1 MNHVTHGMI
10 LCIAAIGAQAV
21 CAAPNQASIGGFAGE
36 RMGALLEGRVFSRHA
51 REDVMDETVHAFE
64 THYDDTH
71 KPGSGYWQGE
81 YWGKTMLGHVG
92 AMRFGRR
99 DEVCDYVLK
108 QVDRLVGGYM
118 QPDGYLGTYKDP
130 RFIVRGWNL
139 WGRKYTLWALL
150 EVYEAT
156 GERKALDAAARTMD
170 QIIAM
175 LADMKLS
182 MRETGSFNG
191 LPSCSIMCPL
201 VKLYRHVPKPEYRRF
216 MDSIVKDWEREDN
229 AKPNLIANAL
239 SGRPVHEWYPN
250 PVVWA
255 KSYEMMSCFE
265 GLVAYA
271 ELTGE
276 KRPLEAAARFADL
289 LAEHEANA
297 VGAVGYYDHF
307 THAAANPN
315 STVEMCDVVYW
326 MRLCHALYR
335 ATGETKHLDRAEKAF
350 CNAYLAGIHRSGRW
364 GAFSVRAHGSR
375 HGTAPMEI
383 NMRHHVCCVDN
394 APRGFYDFADNAVV
408 ARGETIE
415 VNHYLPFKADLGGQE
430 VCISG
435 NYPVSEDVRIEV
447 KSPRPVKL
455 SLRMPGWCGRMEVD
469 GHEVVAKGGRVS
481 LEAGAGASFAV
492 RLAMPVR
499 IVHRPEIDPP
509 ALASGHECD
518 GKGNDGALFLFE
530 LPKRFPE
537 MRGMGRQGMAAYVMR
552 GPLILAKSSRLGLI
566 AREIFSPGT
575 VNGDAAWSA
584 EAKPVC
590 AEGFWGAWDLTLRKG
605 GETRTAKVCD
615 FASASSD
622 DDWQGGFSVWF

>member
-1 MNHVTHGMI
+1 MNGALTIIGMA
-10 LCIAAIGAQAV
+10 IAGAA
-21 CAAPNQASIGGFAGE
+21 CAEPCHAKIGGFAGA
-36 RMGALLEGRVFSRHA
+36 RMDALLEGRVFSRHA
-51 REDVMDETVHAFE
+51 REDVMDEAVHAFE
-64 THYDDTH
+64 THYDDTY

-92 AMRFGRR
+92 AMRFGRQAEIR
-99 DEVCDYVLK
+99 DYVLQ
-108 QVDRLVGGYM
+108 QVDRIVGGYM
-118 QPDGYLGTYKDP
+118 QPDGYLGTYSNP
-130 RFIVRGWNL
+130 RFVKGGWNL

-156 GERKALDAAARTMD
+156 GERRALDAAVRMTD

-175 LADMKLS
+175 LADMKLPL
-182 MRETGSFNG
+182 RETGSFNG
-191 LPSCSIMCPL
+191 LASCSILYPL
-201 VKLYRHVPKPEYRRF
+201 VKLSRHMPKPEYRRF

-239 SGRPVHEWYPN
+239 AGKPVHDWYPH

-276 KRPLEAAARFADL
+276 KRPLEAAERFADL

-335 ATGETKHLDRAEKAF
+335 STGGTRHLDRAEKAF

-364 GAFSVRAHGSR
+364 GAFSIRAHGSR

-383 NMRHHVCCVDN
+383 NMRRHVCCVDN

-408 ARGETIE
+408 VRGEVVD
-415 VNHYLPFKADLGGQE
+415 VNHYLPFKADLNGGVE
-430 VCISG
+430 VRISG
-435 NYPVSEDVRIEV
+435 NYPVAEEVRLDV

-455 SLRMPGWCGRMEVD
+455 ALRKPGWCACMEVD
-469 GHEVVAKGGRVS
+469 GQEVAAKDGRVT
-481 LEAGAGASFAV
+481 LEAGARVSFTV
-492 RLAMPVR
+492 RFAMPAR
-499 IVHRPEIDPP
+499 IVRRPEIGSP
-509 ALASGHECD
+509 ALASGYECD

-537 MRGMGRQGMAAYVMR
+537 MRGLGRRSMAAYVMR
-552 GPLILAKSSRLGLI
+552 GPLILAKSSRLGLVE
-566 AREIFSPGT
+566 REIFAPGM
-575 VNGDAAWSA
+575 VNGNSVWSA
-584 EAKPVC
+584 EAKPLDE
-590 AEGFWGAWDLTLRKG
+590 EGFWGAWELTLRKG
-605 GETRTAKVCD
+605 GEAHTVKVCD
-615 FASASSD
+615 FSSASSD
-622 DDWQGGFSVWF
+622 ADWQGGFSVWF

>member
-1 MNHVTHGMI
+1 M
-10 LCIAAIGAQAV
+10 AAVAAACAV
-21 CAAPNQASIGGFAGE
+21 PRQSAIGGFAGK
-36 RMGALLEGRVFSRHA
+36 RADALLEGRVFSRHA
-51 REDVMDETVHAFE
+51 REDVMDEAVHAFE

-99 DEVCDYVLK
+99 DEVSDYVLK
-108 QVDRLVGGYM
+108 QVDRLVSAHM
-118 QPDGYLGTYKDP
+118 APDGYLGTYKDP
-130 RFIVRGWNL
+130 RFVVRGWNL

-150 EVYEAT
+150 EAYEAT
-156 GERKALDAAARTMD
+156 GERKALDAAVRTMD

-175 LADMKLS
+175 LDDMKLS

-191 LPSCSIMCPL
+191 LASCSIMCPL

-216 MDSIVKDWEREDN
+216 MDSIVKEWEREDG

-239 SGRPVHEWYPN
+239 SGRPVHEWYPS

-271 ELTGE
+271 GLVGLAGE
-276 KRPLEAAARFADL
+276 RALSAAVRFADL

-315 STVEMCDVVYW
+315 ATVEMCDVVYW

-335 ATGETKHLDRAEKAF
+335 ATGETRHLDRAEKAF
-350 CNAYLAGIHRSGRW
+350 CNAYLAGIHRSGTW

-408 ARGETIE
+408 RCGGVVE
-415 VNHYLPFKADLGGQE
+415 VNHYLPFRTDLGDGVE
-430 VCISG
+430 VRIEG
-435 NYPVSEDVRIEV
+435 NYPVSEDARINV
-447 KSPRPVKL
+447 KSPVPVKL
-455 SLRMPGWCGRMEVD
+455 SLRVPGWCGRMEVD
-469 GHEVVAKGGRVS
+469 GREVVAQNGRVS
-481 LEAGAGASFAV
+481 LEAGAGASLAV
-492 RLAMPVR
+492 RFAMPAR
-499 IVHRPEIDPP
+499 IVHRPDVGPP

-537 MRGMGRQGMAAYVMR
+537 MRGLGRSGMAAYVMR
-552 GPLILAKSSRLGLI
+552 GPLILAKSSRLGLVE
-566 AREIFSPGT
+566 REIFAPGT
-575 VNGDAAWSA
+575 VNGDSAWSA
-584 EAKPVC
+584 EAKPSG
-590 AEGFWGAWDLTLRKG
+590 AEGFWGVWELTLRKG
-605 GETRTAKVCD
+605 GETRTVKVCD